1 MGFWSKQGH
10 LPEQP
15 QTEERFD
22 NHGDAVAVEVN
33 HQFIEIEIDR
43 PYIDLIET
51 MHFYNEL
58 HEEQSENLRLAN
70 TKALDFF
77 GQFTKVPLGNTFAF
91 FQSVVLFYYKHLN
104 DSQCP
109 FKQSDLSLVFEEV
122 SSHILPT
129 IGLAMEHDFMSIEQT
144 LEGNKRTYFFH
155 EKEIGQNAL
164 RYIQEMIEMLPQYIS
179 IERQQYPTVELF
191 LYAQELQQISED
203 IEGDVRRYL
212 EQFAFKT
219 NFTHRFVYDLL
230 DANRYVVQHEI
241 FEIFALH
248 YILVP
253 DPKVIQVMQNVR
265 IIALQKAISESLRS
279 YVSLYEGDKAT
290 VLGMMQ
296 FIHQKNDALY
306 EEAEPVIYT
315 ANQRFFNLFFDE
327 YCFNHQITEEQDSS
341 KVAHFLTALAAT
353 YKIEKAKQNGGMLK
367 CSKIIKEAIELHK

>member
-15 QTEERFD
+15 QTEERFED
-22 NHGDAVAVEVN
+22 QGDAVAVEVN

-58 HEEQSENLRLAN
+58 HEEQAEAVRLAN

-91 FQSVVLFYYKHLN
+91 FQSIVLFYYKHFN

-109 FKQSDLSLVFEEV
+109 FNDSDLSLVFEEV
-122 SSHILPT
+122 SSQILPS
-129 IGLAMEHDFMSIEQT
+129 IGMTMEQHFMSIEQT
-144 LEGNKRTYFFH
+144 VEGNARTYFFH

-164 RYIQEMIEMLPQYIS
+164 RYIQEMIEMLPEYIT
-179 IERQQYPTVELF
+179 IERQQYTTVELF
-191 LYAQELQQISED
+191 LYAQELQKISED

-241 FEIFALH
+241 FEVFALH

-265 IIALQKAISESLRS
+265 IIALQKAIIESLRS

-296 FIHQKNDALY
+296 FMRERNAALY
-306 EEAEPVIYT
+306 EESEPVIYT

-327 YCFNHQITEEQDSS
+327 YCFENQISEEQDSS
-341 KVAHFLTALAAT
+341 KVAHFLKTLAAA

-367 CSKIIKEAIELHK
+367 CSKIIKEAVELHK